1 VLHLAVG
8 LGYGV
13 RVHHELFGELTHAGQ
28 LVTGTKGADLDGV
41 PQLFDELQV
50 ERHTG
55 PGVDTEDHLQ
65 Y

>member
-1 VLHLAVG
+1 
-8 LGYGV
+8 
-13 RVHHELFGELTHAGQ
+13 
-28 LVTGTKGADLDGV
+28 V